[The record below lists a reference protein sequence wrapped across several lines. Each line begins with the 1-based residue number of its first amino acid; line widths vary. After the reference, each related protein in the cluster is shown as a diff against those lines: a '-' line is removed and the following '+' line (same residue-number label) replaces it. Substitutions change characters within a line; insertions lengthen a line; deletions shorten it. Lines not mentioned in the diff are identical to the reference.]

1 MYLKKNLLENISL
14 QRNSL
19 KSSYIFLLKL
29 NFKKLII
36 ELYILIIF
44 FILIKFKKKKN
55 ILKYY
60 RIIINIQFKPKLTYL
75 IIICNSIV

>member
-14 QRNSL
+14 QRNFL

-36 ELYILIIF
+36 ELHVLIIF
-44 FILIKFKKKKN
+44 FILIKNFFKKKHIK
-55 ILKYY
+55 ILSNNNKH
-60 RIIINIQFKPKLTYL
+60 
-75 IIICNSIV
+75 SI